1 MSFRVVLFWTELKLD
16 IFTIFKYF
24 CFRVVLFWT
33 ELKHGHEATRGTSRF
48 RVVLF
53 WTELNRNL
61 TIMSYIMFYKV

>member
-1 MSFRVVLFWTELKLD
+1 MLFWTELKPMFFLFFLWNSFRAVLFWTELKL
-16 IFTIFKYF
+16 
-24 CFRVVLFWT
+24 CNSMLLT
-33 ELKHGHEATRGTSRF
+33 EGCF